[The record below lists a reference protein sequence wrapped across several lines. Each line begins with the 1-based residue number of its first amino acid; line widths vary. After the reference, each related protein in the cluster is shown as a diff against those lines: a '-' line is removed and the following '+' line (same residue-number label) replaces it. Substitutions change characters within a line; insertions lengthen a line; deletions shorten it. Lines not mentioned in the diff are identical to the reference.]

1 MVKLQKNSAQNT
13 QPMLSKM
20 AKDEKYIKALDLLT
34 EHEKKALNDG
44 LDRIY
49 DL

>member
-1 MVKLQKNSAQNT
+1 
-13 QPMLSKM
+13 MLSKM

-44 LDRIY
+44 WDRIY